1 MVRLLIIVS
10 VASFVLCVACFAIV
24 SALGGADL
32 ARHGWRW
39 DWSDNNWDRDRD
51 RDHRRWSRADW
62 SGPTITR
69 DIAFTGA
76 REVEINVPAD
86 VTYTQ
91 APQGSLRITG
101 PKEIVD
107 RLEVQG
113 GEISLRGYRGWG
125 RNHGG
130 RLQIVM
136 TGPDTR
142 AFAVRGSQ
150 TLTIRNYQQDEL
162 SVDVAG
168 SGKVTASGSADRS
181 TIEIAGSGEVDLRD
195 LALNHVSVEINGSGD
210 VRVGPKQSA
219 DIDINGSGDV
229 TLTTQ
234 PPQLTTDIA
243 GSGDIRTDLGPA
255 RPPSPSPSPPGQ
267 SSPAPAPPAKPAVPP
282 PPAPATKD

>member
-32 ARHGWRW
+32 ARNNWRW
-39 DWSDNNWDRDRD
+39 NWTGDNWDQDHD

-62 SGPTITR
+62 DGPSTTR

-91 APQGSLRITG
+91 APQGSLKITG

-107 RLEVQG
+107 RIEVRG
-113 GEISLRGYRGWG
+113 GEISLPGYHGWG
-125 RNHGG
+125 RYGGG

-142 AFAVRGSQ
+142 SFSVRGSQ
-150 TLTIRNYQQDEL
+150 NLTILNYQQDEL
-162 SVDVAG
+162 SLDMSG
-168 SGKVTASGSADRS
+168 SGKITASGSADRS
-181 TIEIAGSGEVDLRD
+181 DIDIAGSGEVDLRG
-195 LALNHVSVEINGSGD
+195 LALNHVS
-210 VRVGPKQSA
+210 
-219 DIDINGSGDV
+219 IDIAGAGDV
-229 TLTTQ
+229 TV
-234 PPQLTTDIA
+234 
-243 GSGDIRTDLGPA
+243 G
-255 RPPSPSPSPPGQ
+255 
-267 SSPAPAPPAKPAVPP
+267 
-282 PPAPATKD
+282 